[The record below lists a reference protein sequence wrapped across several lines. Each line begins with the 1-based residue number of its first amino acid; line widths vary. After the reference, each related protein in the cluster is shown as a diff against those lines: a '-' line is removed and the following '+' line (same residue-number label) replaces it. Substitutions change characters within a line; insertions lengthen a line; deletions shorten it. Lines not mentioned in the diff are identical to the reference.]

1 MKTIRDLMLVL
12 LALILGLGVG
22 CAKKVI
28 HSETTPF
35 VPLKAESKAAEVK
48 PEEKAPEKSAEKLET
63 PAADQLPVQERER
76 KIREEALR
84 EETLREKSLKEK
96 ALREE
101 MALKEALARE
111 AALKKV
117 KLESIYFEYD
127 QAVIREDQKEIM
139 LKNSQWLKDNPQA
152 RIKIEGNCDERGTAE
167 YNLALGQRRADAAK
181 DFLEGLGINVKR
193 MQTISYGFERP
204 LDPGHDEAAWAK
216 NRRVDFV
223 LIR

>member
-1 MKTIRDLMLVL
+1 MKTIRILLLVM

-28 HSETTPF
+28 HSEATPF
-35 VPLKAESKAAEVK
+35 TPLKVEAK
-48 PEEKAPEKSAEKLET
+48 PPEIKLEEKPAEKLEAT
-63 PAADQLPVQERER
+63 APDQLAVQERER
-76 KIREEALR
+76 KIKEEALR
-84 EETLREKSLKEK
+84 EETLREKSLREK
-96 ALREE
+96 AFREE
-101 MALKEALARE
+101 TAQREALARE
-111 AALKKV
+111 AALKKIN
-117 KLESIYFEYD
+117 LESIYFDYD
-127 QAVIREDQKEIM
+127 QAVIVEGQKEIM
-139 LKNSQWLKDNPQA
+139 LKNSQWLKANPQA

-181 DFLEGLGINVKR
+181 DFLEGLGIYSKR

-204 LDPGHDEAAWAK
+204 LQQGHDEAAWAK